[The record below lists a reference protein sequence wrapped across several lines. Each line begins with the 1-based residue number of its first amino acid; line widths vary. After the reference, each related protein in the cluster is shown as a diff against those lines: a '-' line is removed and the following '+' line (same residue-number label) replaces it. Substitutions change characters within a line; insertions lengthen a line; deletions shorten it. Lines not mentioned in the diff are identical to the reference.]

1 MYEPET
7 FQQLVHNK
15 IIRSKMRNKY
25 QRLSLVTH
33 LKSVEKLLFIKA
45 RLTIIN
51 LLKEQL
57 IHEVSFGQE
66 VLIPQELRP
75 NLPSS
80 FKFYDPVIAIL

>member
-7 FQQLVHNK
+7 FQQSVHNK

-45 RLTIIN
+45 RLTIIE
-51 LLKEQL
+51 LAKELL
-57 IHEVSFGQE
+57 IHEISYG
-66 VLIPQELRP
+66 
-75 NLPSS
+75 
-80 FKFYDPVIAIL
+80 